1 LSGFGDRVVLTKVDA
16 VELTNGWPK
25 YQGEIEN
32 TMNTIME
39 ACDAVMIEAKGLPT
53 RTAISSKPGETS
65 TLQTISSALISIG
78 VGLGALQ
85 TEGLLEKWLWPTPR
99 AEPSQQLIPSRTVNE
114 RGPMSSEEDPML
126 KFGASNY

>member
-1 LSGFGDRVVLTKVDA
+1 MVLTKVDA

-85 TEGLLEKWLWPTPR
+85 TEGLLEKWWGPR

-114 RGPMSSEEDPML
+114 RRPMSSEEDPML
-126 KFGASNY
+126 TFGASNY